1 MPKALMAGMWCAI
14 LIVFA
19 APLNVRAEF
28 YTFEEN
34 RIVTHSD
41 WQDPAEIFSALAKA
55 TTNLLKWTIHDQTR
69 PVAIEKYERLRHF
82 GTWVDDWRTNDC
94 YDTRAIILAR
104 DSETEVGYSTTN
116 QCKVFS
122 GTWADPYSGQTFKL
136 AREIEVDHVV
146 ALKNAYDS
154 GAWGWDY
161 QHRCLYANFTGFE
174 NHLISVSMPEN
185 RRKGDR
191 GPERWMPSN
200 DNYACQHL
208 QNWLVVKYIW
218 NLNMS
223 DEEAVAIENQIK
235 FHGCTAKSFQYS
247 TSEINKA
254 RRFAVNN
261 LELCES
267 H

>member
-1 MPKALMAGMWCAI
+1 MPHALKAGILCALLFVI
-14 LIVFA
+14 A

-34 RIVTHSD
+34 KTPQYSE
-41 WQDPAEIFSALAKA
+41 WQDPSEVFLNIAKA

-69 PVAIEKYERLRHF
+69 PVAVEKYERLKHF
-82 GTWVDDWRTNDC
+82 GTWVVDPRQDEC
-94 YDTRAIILAR
+94 YDTRALILIR

-116 QCKVFS
+116 KCKVYS
-122 GTWADPYSGQTFKL
+122 GTWADPYSGGTFKT

-154 GAWGWDY
+154 GAWQWDY
-161 QHRCLYANFTGFE
+161 KYRCLYANFRGFE
-174 NHLISVSMPEN
+174 NHLLSVSMAEN

-191 GPERWMPSN
+191 GPERWMPSD
-200 DNYACQHL
+200 DNFACQHL

-223 DEEAVAIENQIK
+223 DDEAVAIENQIK
-235 FHGCTAKSFQYS
+235 LHGCSAKTFQYS
-247 TSEINKA
+247 KSEIDRA
-254 RRFAVNN
+254 RRYAAEN
-261 LELCES
+261 LALCES